1 MERLRMVARS
11 SGEDPGML
19 AREAAAALA
28 GCADDPRALV
38 MACRRLVDRQPASG
52 PLWWLAAR
60 VVASPDPE
68 TEAWRSAEALR
79 TDHTPALVAAT
90 LPEDATLAVLGWPEQ
105 VTEALRRRGDA
116 RVLVV
121 DSLGDGS
128 PLVAALDRAG
138 SEASLV
144 PESGIGAAVAASSLV
159 LLDASAVGPPS
170 RSSGRSGPPSRSS
183 GRAGPPS
190 RSPGRSGLPS
200 RSPGRSGPGG
210 FLAVTGSHAAAAVA
224 YTEQIPVWV
233 VAGAGRVL
241 PERLWAAMVA
251 AVTAVG
257 DPWDADWEV
266 VPLGL
271 ATSIIGPDGPEPPE
285 EALARA
291 DCPDAP
297 ELTGGTGG

>member
-60 VVASPDPE
+60 VVASPDPQ

-79 TDHTPALVAAT
+79 ADHTPALVAAT
-90 LPEDATLAVLGWPEQ
+90 LPDDATVAVLGWPEQ
-105 VTEALRRRGDA
+105 VTEAVRRRGDA

-138 SEASLV
+138 SDAALV

-159 LLDASAVGPPS
+159 LLDASAV
-170 RSSGRSGPPSRSS
+170 
-183 GRAGPPS
+183 
-190 RSPGRSGLPS
+190 
-200 RSPGRSGPGG
+200 GPGG

-233 VAGAGRVL
+233 VAGVGRVL
-241 PERLWAAMVA
+241 PERLWGAMVG

-271 ATSIIGPDGPEPPE
+271 ATSIIGPDGPGRPD

-297 ELTGGTGG
+297 ELTGGTAG

>member
-1 MERLRMVARS
+1 MVARA

-38 MACRRLVDRQPASG
+38 MACRRLVDRQPTSG

-60 VVASPDPE
+60 VVASSDPV

-79 TDHTPALVAAT
+79 ADDTPALVAAS
-90 LPEDATLAVLGWPEQ
+90 LPDDAVVTVLGWPEQ
-105 VTEALRRRGDA
+105 VTDALRRRGDA

-138 SEASLV
+138 SDAALV

-170 RSSGRSGPPSRSS
+170 RSG
-183 GRAGPPS
+183 
-190 RSPGRSGLPS
+190 
-200 RSPGRSGPGG
+200 GRSGPGG

-233 VAGAGRVL
+233 VAGVGRVL
-241 PERLWAAMVA
+241 PERLWGAMVA

-257 DPWDADWEV
+257 APWDADWEV

-271 ATSIIGPDGPEPPE
+271 ATAVIGPEGAEPPAA
-285 EALARA
+285 ALARA

-297 ELTGGTGG
+297 ELTGGSAG

>member
-1 MERLRMVARS
+1 MERLRMVARA

-38 MACRRLVDRQPASG
+38 MACRRLVDRQPTSG

-60 VVASPDPE
+60 VVASADPE
-68 TEAWRSAEALR
+68 TEAWRSAQALR
-79 TDHTPALVAAT
+79 EDETPALVAAS
-90 LPEDATLAVLGWPEQ
+90 LPDDATLTVLGWPEQ
-105 VTEALRRRGDA
+105 VTDALRRRGDA

-128 PLVAALDRAG
+128 PLVAALDRVG
-138 SEASLV
+138 SDAALV
-144 PESGIGAAVAASSLV
+144 PESGIGPAVAGSSLI
-159 LLDASAVGPPS
+159 LLDASAVGPS
-170 RSSGRSGPPSRSS
+170 
-183 GRAGPPS
+183 
-190 RSPGRSGLPS
+190 
-200 RSPGRSGPGG
+200 G

-233 VAGAGRVL
+233 VAGVGRVL
-241 PERLWAAMVA
+241 PERLWGAMVA

-257 DPWDADWEV
+257 APWDADWEV

-271 ATSIIGPDGPEPPE
+271 ATAVIGPEGAEPPAA
-285 EALARA
+285 ALARA

-297 ELTGGTGG
+297 ELTGGSTG